1 MIRRPP
7 RSTLFPYTTL
17 FRSLHARGA
26 GYDAE
31 VLDRGPGQFG
41 DEPLR
46 AQCDDELRVG
56 GNAGDGSGVL
66 DAEAA
71 GAPAVGAA
79 GSVRKEWGASR
90 YGRRRA
96 PPPAARGLVGGGA
109 AGGVIN
115 RVGIE
120 LTRGRHPGHPGI
132 RAPVHQRTSPNGKGR
147 ARQRDDPE
155 SEDRPSSAAGVVV
168 L

>member
-1 MIRRPP
+1 SRVRVGRVVCAVRRHDGE
-7 RSTLFPYTTL
+7 RAEDDAE
-17 FRSLHARGA
+17 LHARGA

-115 RVGIE
+115 RV
-120 LTRGRHPGHPGI
+120 
-132 RAPVHQRTSPNGKGR
+132 
-147 ARQRDDPE
+147 
-155 SEDRPSSAAGVVV
+155 
-168 L
+168 